1 MLVGADAALEM
12 ARLPAALLIVLLSR
26 DPAAV
31 VQASGSV
38 EPHLLN
44 PSTDP
49 ALAAAAPAAPAPAP
63 LLWLPLG
70 DSITWGCGTDAKPR

>member
-1 MLVGADAALEM
+1 MARILPTALLAVLLNHDAGLLIQASSDSALE
-12 ARLPAALLIVLLSR
+12 S
-26 DPAAV
+26 
-31 VQASGSV
+31 
-38 EPHLLN
+38 LLN

-49 ALAAAAPAAPAPAP
+49 ALAAAAPPAPPAP